1 MNAIYES
8 YSSLDFGH
16 RISLGSLVYHCQ
28 CIFLLN
34 LIHKNRWLMKNR
46 FGHHYHHHNSA
57 EPNKITIKLV
67 YISTCVCV
75 FEHPSII
82 FVQLEHQRIKMNSK
96 CVWLFLFGSLLMI
109 ISKHMWMNIKKEP
122 EKVFV
127 DNFKKMWFIWPTRF
141 IASSYIHLDELCLI

>member
-1 MNAIYES
+1 MIIIKHRRINDDEDDAIITRVKVQTKKKKRLQQVKSKFFFVNAIYES

-16 RISLGSLVYHCQ
+16 RISPGSLVYHCQ

-75 FEHPSII
+75 CVCFLASIDY
-82 FVQLEHQRIKMNSK
+82 FRSTWASK
-96 CVWLFLFGSLLMI
+96 NKNEF
-109 ISKHMWMNIKKEP
+109 
-122 EKVFV
+122 KVCMAV
-127 DNFKKMWFIWPTRF
+127 LIW
-141 IASSYIHLDELCLI
+141 